1 MWEAIPYNQQIG
13 IPILS
18 YLIFIPTLGALVI
31 MGINRK
37 RTGLIRGFTFTICL
51 INFALSLLLLTNF
64 KLHTPSM
71 QFVERVEWIRSIGVS
86 YKLGIDGI
94 SLWLVLLTTFLGAIS
109 VLSTWKAVTERVK
122 AFSACMLMLESGI
135 LGVFTALDIFLFY
148 LFWEIMLVPMY
159 FLIGIWGGPR
169 RLYATIKFFLYTL
182 FGGLVLIIGFLGVY
196 FNYHQYALA
205 HNLSPAFTFDLLQL
219 YRVPIPQGK
228 QFWIFL
234 ALFVGF
240 AIKVPM
246 VPFHTWLPD
255 AHVEAPTAASVIL
268 AGLLLK
274 MGTYGFVRFSLP
286 LLPLASQYFV
296 PFVAVLAIIGILYGG
311 IVAIAQ
317 VDIKK
322 VVAYSSVSHLGF
334 IMLGLF
340 ALNREG
346 IQGGLLQ
353 MVNHGLCTGALFLLV
368 GLIYERRHTRLIDE
382 FGGLSKQL
390 PAFTL
395 IYTIVTLAS
404 IGFPG
409 LNSFVG
415 ELFILVGSYKV
426 NVLYST
432 LAAVGVLVGAFYMLW
447 LYQRVIL
454 GRITKSENAR
464 LLDLSFREKATLVP
478 IVVFIFWIGLYPTP
492 FLRIS
497 RPSVEN
503 LLRIMQAQ
511 AASSR
516 VLARNSVA
524 EPIGL
529 KAEAPYIL
537 TR

>member
-1 MWEAIPYNQQIG
+1 MWEVIPYKQQIG

-18 YLIFIPTLGALVI
+18 LIIFIPVLGALI
-31 MGINRK
+31 ILSIDRA
-37 RTGLIRGFTFTICL
+37 RTALIRQLTFGVSL
-51 INFALSLLLLTNF
+51 ANLALSLLLLTNF
-64 KLHTPSM
+64 RPHTPSM
-71 QFVERVEWIRSIGVS
+71 QFVEQVEWISSIGVS
-86 YKLGIDGI
+86 YKLGVDGI

-109 VLSTWKAVTERVK
+109 VLSTWEAITERVK
-122 AFSACMLMLESGI
+122 EFSVCMLILESGL
-135 LGVFTALDIFLFY
+135 LGVFLALDIFMFY

-159 FLIGIWGGPR
+159 FLIGVWGGPR

-182 FGGLVLIIGFLGVY
+182 FGSLVLIIGFLAIY

-205 HNLSPAFTFDLLQL
+205 HGLEPSFTFDLLRL
-219 YRVPIPQGK
+219 YQVPIPKDK

-268 AGLLLK
+268 AGVLLK

-286 LLPLASQYFV
+286 LLPLATQYFV

-311 IVAIAQ
+311 VVAMAQ

-334 IMLGLF
+334 VMLGVF

-346 IQGGLLQ
+346 LQGGLLQ
-353 MVNHGLCTGALFLLV
+353 MINHGLCTGALFLLV
-368 GLIYERRHTRLIDE
+368 GLIYERRHTRLISE

-390 PAFTL
+390 PVFTL
-395 IYTIVTLAS
+395 IFTIVTLAS

-415 ELFILVGSYKV
+415 ELFILVGAYKV
-426 NVLYST
+426 NILYAALAT
-432 LAAVGVLVGAFYMLW
+432 LGILVGAFYMLW
-447 LYQRVIL
+447 LYQRLIL
-454 GRITKSENAR
+454 GKLTNPQNAQ

-478 IVVFIFWIGLYPTP
+478 IVVLILWIGLYPTP
-492 FLRIS
+492 FLRITK
-497 RPSVEN
+497 PSVEN
-503 LLRIMQAQ
+503 LLRIMQAHHSPGQ
-511 AASSR
+511 L
-516 VLARNSVA
+516 LAHNMVHRAYLTA
-524 EPIGL
+524 ED
-529 KAEAPYIL
+529 AEKK
-537 TR
+537 